1 MVKRL
6 LIEILATM
14 NAVSLIVWFSLG
26 CDNQPD
32 GPKRSAIMRQSHKR
46 NVCCTVCDEHS
57 TLGSD
62 EHSTL
67 QINFADNVGVGSLEQ

>member
-1 MVKRL
+1 MVKHL

-14 NAVSLIVWFSLG
+14 NAASLIVWFPLG

-57 TLGSD
+57 TL
-62 EHSTL
+62 
-67 QINFADNVGVGSLEQ
+67 QINFAVSFGVGSLEQ